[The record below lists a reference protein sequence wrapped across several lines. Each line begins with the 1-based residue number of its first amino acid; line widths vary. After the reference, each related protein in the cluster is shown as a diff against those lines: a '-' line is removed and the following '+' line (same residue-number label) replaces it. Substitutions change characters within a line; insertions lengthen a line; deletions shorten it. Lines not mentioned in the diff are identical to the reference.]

1 MHGDPRGWFSK
12 FFVKVTEPLI
22 FSKRPLTLTVLT
34 LMTLFLGYQASQ
46 LRLDSG
52 FEKQLPKEHP
62 YIQVLRKYQ
71 AQFGG
76 GNTVLVAVS
85 QKAGKGDIYNGAF
98 MDSLKTVTDAV
109 FFLPGVDR
117 TRISSLFTPNVRFI
131 EAVEGGFRGGN
142 VIPSGY
148 RPTPETLRQ
157 IAENVTKANVIGRL
171 VSNDQRSAMVVSE
184 LVDQNPRT
192 HAKLD
197 YIETAHQFENIRGK
211 VSSPQ
216 QFELKLKADSAPFK
230 AGAVVATLYQ
240 DPRGPLF
247 GLKKVHAALI
257 GPAGETVE
265 RDFPGSGLEVAV
277 QQNPHYNADVDV
289 QIIGFAKV
297 IGDVADASLQVTS
310 FFALTVFLVW
320 LVLSYYMGSFVVS
333 LYPLSCG
340 LLAVVWE
347 LGILHLAGYGLD
359 PFAILVPFLVLAISV
374 SHGIQITS
382 FWLLE
387 VADHGLDS
395 FAASRATY
403 RRLVIPGITA
413 LVTNIIG
420 FGTILL
426 IPIGIVREMAINA
439 MFGLIAVIV
448 CKKVLLPCLLSYV
461 KLRRPERFR
470 DYQHRRDARLKP
482 IWHRLAIL
490 TRRPVAALVLLLALL
505 SWGGAEWV
513 GRGLQIGELHAGVPA
528 LRPDSRYNLD
538 SGFISGNYSIG
549 VDILQVYAA
558 TKTNGCIDYDIMNRI
573 GRFGWYLQNTP
584 GVVSTTSMALLDKVV
599 WAQYNESNPRWLQLP
614 HSQDGLVLAGQQF
627 TTSTGLLN
635 DDCSVMPTYVFM
647 KDHKATTIDG
657 VIAAIDKFVASGQ
670 GGHEVQFQLAGGNV
684 GVMAATNA
692 VIKKTEFSVLF
703 WLYAAITLCVFV
715 SFRGI
720 TGIVCILVPLAAV
733 SVFTYAIMVFLGIG
747 ETVATLPVAAFAAGI
762 GVDYGIYIFSVLEEN
777 VKSKGM
783 TLRAAYADTLHQTGK
798 AVVITGLALSAS
810 VATWM
815 LSGLQ
820 FQIDMGILLTVMF
833 LANAAAA
840 LVMLPAFAAFLMK
853 PSGRALE
860 DASGIA
866 AAELKS

>member
-1 MHGDPRGWFSK
+1 MHGDPRGWFSQ
-12 FFVKVTEPLI
+12 FFVKITEPII
-22 FSKRPLTLTVLT
+22 FGRRPVTLTVIAF
-34 LMTLFLGYQASQ
+34 MTLFLGFEASQ

-52 FEKQLPKEHP
+52 FEKQLPKNHP
-62 YIQVLRKYQ
+62 YIQVLKKYQ
-71 AQFGG
+71 DQFGG
-76 GNTVLVAVS
+76 GNTVLLAIS
-85 QKAGKGDIYNGAF
+85 QKQGKGNIYNGDF
-98 MDSLKTVTDAV
+98 MASLKVATDAV

-117 TRISSLFTPNVRFI
+117 TRVSSLFTPNVRFV
-131 EAVEGGFRGGN
+131 EAVEGGFKGGN

-148 RPTPETLRQ
+148 HPTPETLQQ
-157 IAENVTKANVIGRL
+157 IEGNVAKANVIGRL
-171 VSNDQRSAMVVSE
+171 VSNDQSSAMVVSE
-184 LVDQNPRT
+184 LVDQNPQT
-192 HAKLD
+192 HEKLD
-197 YIETAHQFENIRGK
+197 YIEAAHRFENIRGK
-211 VSSPQ
+211 LINPQ
-216 QFELKLKADSAPFK
+216 QYEYALKADDPPFK
-230 AGAVVATLYQ
+230 AGTVVATVYK
-240 DPRGPLF
+240 DPRGLLFPL
-247 GLKKVHAALI
+247 KSIHASLI
-257 GPAGETVE
+257 GPNGETLE
-265 RDFPGSGLEVAV
+265 RQYRGSQLQVTAEKNANY
-277 QQNPHYNADVDV
+277 NPDVDV
-289 QIIGFAKV
+289 EIIGFAKV
-297 IGDVADASLQVTS
+297 IGDVADASFQVTS

-347 LGILHLAGYGLD
+347 LGILRLAGYGLD

-387 VADHGLDS
+387 VADRGLDS
-395 FAASRATY
+395 FSASRATY

-439 MFGLIAVIV
+439 MFGLIAVII

-461 KLRRPERFR
+461 KLRKPQRFR
-470 DYQHRRDARLKP
+470 DYQQRRDAKLKP
-482 IWHRLAIL
+482 LWHQMALL
-490 TRRPVAALVLLLALL
+490 TRRPIAAVVIGVAIL
-505 SWGGAEWV
+505 SWAGAEWI
-513 GRGLQIGELHAGVPA
+513 GRDLQIGELHPGVPA

-538 SGFISGNYSIG
+538 SDFISRHYSIG

-558 TKTNGCIDYDIMNRI
+558 TKANGCIDYDVMNRI
-573 GRFGWYLQNTP
+573 NRFGWYLQNSS

-599 WAQYNESNPRWLQLP
+599 WAEYNENNPRWLQLP
-614 HSQDGLVLAGQQF
+614 RSNDGLILAGQQF

-647 KDHKATTIDG
+647 KDHKATTIDA
-657 VIAAIDKFVASGQ
+657 VIAAIDKFAADNK
-670 GGHEVQFQLAGGNV
+670 GGDAVDFQLAGGNV

-703 WLYAAITLCVFV
+703 WLYAAITICVFV

-720 TGIVCILVPLAAV
+720 TSIVCILVPLAAV

-783 TLRAAYADTLHQTGK
+783 NLRDAYADTLHQTGK
-798 AVVITGLALSAS
+798 AVVVTGLALSAS

-833 LANAAAA
+833 LANAGAA

-853 PSGRALE
+853 PSKAPAASTPGMSTLE
-860 DASGIA
+860 AS
-866 AAELKS
+866 S

>member
-1 MHGDPRGWFSK
+1 MHGDPRGWFSQ

-22 FSKRPLTLTVLT
+22 FSKRPLTLSVIAL
-34 LMTLFLGYQASQ
+34 LTLFLGFQASQ
-46 LRLDSG
+46 LKLDSG
-52 FEKQLPKEHP
+52 FEKQLPRNHP
-62 YIQVLRKYQ
+62 YIQVLKKYQ
-71 AQFGG
+71 DQFGG
-76 GNTVLVAVS
+76 GNTVLLAVS
-85 QKAGKGDIYNGAF
+85 EKPGKGDIYNGRF
-98 MDSLKTVTDAV
+98 MDSLKAATDSV

-148 RPTPETLRQ
+148 QPTPEVLQQ
-157 IAENVTKANVIGRL
+157 IRENVGKANVVGRL
-171 VSNDQRSAMVVSE
+171 VSNDLTSAMVVSE

-192 HAKLD
+192 HQKLD
-197 YIETAHQFENIRGK
+197 YIQAAHLFENIRGK
-211 VSSPQ
+211 LISPEL
-216 QFELKLKADSAPFK
+216 FEYKLKADDAPFK
-230 AGAVVATLYQ
+230 AGTTIATAYQ
-240 DPRGPLF
+240 DPRGLLF
-247 GLKKVHAALI
+247 SFRRVHATLI
-257 GPAGETVE
+257 GPNGETVD
-265 RDFPGSGLEVAV
+265 RDFLGGQLEVS
-277 QQNPHYNADVDV
+277 QQSNPDYNPDVDV
-289 QIIGFAKV
+289 EIIGFAKV
-297 IGDVADASLQVTS
+297 IGDVADASLQVIS

-320 LVLSYYMGSFVVS
+320 LVLSWYMGSFVVS

-387 VADHGLDS
+387 VSDRGLDS
-395 FAASRATY
+395 FSASRATY

-439 MFGLIAVIV
+439 MFGLVAVIV

-461 KLRRPERFR
+461 KLRKPQRFR
-470 DYQHRRDARLKP
+470 DYQHRRDAKLKP
-482 IWHRLAIL
+482 IWHQLALL
-490 TRRPVAALVLLLALL
+490 TRKPVAAAVIVLAML
-505 SWGGAEWV
+505 SWAGAEWIA
-513 GRGLQIGELHAGVPA
+513 RDLQIGELHPGVPA

-538 SGFISGNYSIG
+538 SDFISKNYSIG

-573 GRFGWYLQNTP
+573 SRFGWHMQNTP

-599 WAQYNESNPRWLQLP
+599 WAQYNENNPRWMQLP
-614 HSQDGLVLAGQQF
+614 RSQDGLVLAGQQF

-647 KDHKATTIDG
+647 KDHKATTIDA
-657 VIAAIDKFVASGQ
+657 VIAAIDKFTEDGKHDDGVS
-670 GGHEVQFQLAGGNV
+670 FQLAGGNV

-703 WLYAAITLCVFV
+703 WLYAAITICVFV
-715 SFRGI
+715 SFRGLTSI
-720 TGIVCILVPLAAV
+720 ICILVPLAAV

-783 TLRAAYADTLHQTGK
+783 SLRDAYADTLHQTGK
-798 AVVITGLALSAS
+798 AVVVTGLALSAS

-853 PSGRALE
+853 SPAGAAQR
-860 DASGIA
+860 A
-866 AAELKS
+866 AAANTSGVKL